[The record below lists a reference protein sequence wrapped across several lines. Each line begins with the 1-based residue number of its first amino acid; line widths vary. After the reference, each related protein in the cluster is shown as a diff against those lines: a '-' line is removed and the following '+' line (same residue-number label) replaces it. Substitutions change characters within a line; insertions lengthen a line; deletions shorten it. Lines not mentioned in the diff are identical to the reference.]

1 MLASMAALTG
11 TTIVNRGRDLLVGGA
26 QLVFDTLLPPRCPV
40 CPEMSDGDG
49 RFCVGCFNA
58 LRFITAPL
66 CPGCGVPFDHDRGP
80 GARCA
85 PCLAEP
91 PPWAGARAAFVY
103 AGPARD
109 LVLGLKHGDRQHIA
123 RLMAPHMVR
132 AAGGWLDAEAVLVPV
147 PLHRWRLW
155 RRGFNQSAL
164 LARALARLTDAEIAI
179 DALERVKPTPSTK
192 GMSRVDRQRN
202 VRGAFRVTSKEA
214 VRDRDVV
221 LVDDVLTSGATA
233 SACTRLLLRAGARRV
248 RVLTLARALR
258 NEALNNRTS
267 PALDGV

>member
-1 MLASMAALTG
+1 MAVPAGIAIVERSFHWLAAGAKFAF
-11 TTIVNRGRDLLVGGA
+11 DL
-26 QLVFDTLLPPRCPV
+26 LLPPRCPI
-40 CPEMSDGDG
+40 CPAASEGDG
-49 RFCVGCFNA
+49 LFCASCFAA
-58 LRFITAPL
+58 LQFITAPR

-80 GARCA
+80 GTRCA

-91 PPWAGARAAFVY
+91 PPWAEARAAFVY

-109 LVLGLKHGDRQHIA
+109 LVLGLKHGDRQHLA

-132 AAGGWLDAEAVLVPV
+132 AAADWLGPDTVLVPV

-155 RRGFNQSAL
+155 HRGFNQAAL
-164 LARALARLTDAEIAI
+164 IAQAVAKQSGADLTV
-179 DALERVKPTPSTK
+179 DALERAKPTPSTK
-192 GMSRVDRQRN
+192 GMRRAERQRN
-202 VRGAFRVTSKEA
+202 VRGAFRMASREA
-214 VRDRDVV
+214 VRGRDVV

-233 SACTRLLLRAGARRV
+233 SACTKLLLRAGARRV

-258 NEALNNRTS
+258 NEGLNDRTS